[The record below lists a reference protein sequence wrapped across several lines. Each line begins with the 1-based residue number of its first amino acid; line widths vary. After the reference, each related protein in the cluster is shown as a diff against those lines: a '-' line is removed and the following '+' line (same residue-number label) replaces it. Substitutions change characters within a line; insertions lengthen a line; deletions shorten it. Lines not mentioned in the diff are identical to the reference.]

1 MQSTAL
7 QPRHIS
13 EGWLTF
19 TGGVLLAVGLF
30 AQLYETNTLLLVVD
44 EPDVE
49 SADAAL
55 AWL

>member
-1 MQSTAL
+1 MQLTAL